1 MANPNASSAINIAAS
16 TFQAAANQGLIAM
29 VSLPWN

>member
-16 TFQAAANQGLIAM
+16 IFQVAVNQGLVAM